1 MSTLIVALLVAW
13 GVIVWWLAWFFGYK
27 KTMTEKALKF
37 KERMARAK
45 EIEEE
50 ILEEAKNKGEQ
61 RIAEAEKKAEKIEEQ
76 RLAKM
81 EEIQNRLL
89 DREEKMEQ
97 RLEKLEEE
105 KKKVLELRQQAEDV
119 VKQQMDKLSE
129 IWKLSPKEAKEQI
142 FAMIEKEQ
150 ASEIERFVE
159 KYKTIK
165 TEEAEN
171 EAAKIIVQSL
181 PKLATQ
187 NIDEFTTKTV
197 DLPNEEFKGKLI
209 WREWRNISFFEKT
222 TWVELIIDDTPWC
235 VKLSSFDHEK
245 RFIAAQTLEKLVKD
259 GRINPMYIEKIYN
272 QVVADLEQ
280 TFIEKWKEAL
290 SILNLPMMS
299 PEIVKTIWQFFLR
312 FSYWQSLWQ
321 HSVEVARIAEA
332 IAIEIW
338 LDPVMAKKAWL
349 LHDVGKILS
358 TTWESH
364 TKLWADLLRK
374 RWMDPIIINAAESHH
389 YDVAMTH
396 PISWVVAAADAMS
409 ASRPGA
415 RFDTKELFIEKMWEL
430 EKLITEVNWVDKVHI
445 MQAGREIMVYVD
457 PKEIPDQE
465 VEKVL
470 EEIGVKIEDQLDYPG
485 IIRISWIRETK
496 IIQYLR

>member
-1 MSTLIVALLVAW
+1 MSTLIIVLAAAW
-13 GVIVWWLAWFFGYK
+13 GLIIWLIGWFFGYK
-27 KTMTEKALKF
+27 KSMTEKALKF

-50 ILEEAKNKGEQ
+50 ILEEAKKKWEE

-105 KKKVLELRQQAEDV
+105 KKKVLDLRQQAEDV
-119 VKQQMDKLSE
+119 VKQQMEKLSE

-197 DLPNEEFKGKLI
+197 DLPNEEFKWKLI

-222 TWVELIIDDTPWC
+222 TGVELIIDDTPGC

-312 FSYWQSLWQ
+312 FSYGQSLWQ

-332 IAIEIW
+332 IAIEVW

-349 LHDVGKILS
+349 LHDVWKILS

-396 PISWVVAAADAMS
+396 PISWVVAAADALS

-445 MQAGREIMVYVD
+445 MQAWREIMVYVD
-457 PKEIPDQE
+457 PKEIPDEE

-470 EEIGVKIEDQLDYPG
+470 EEIWVKIEDQLDYPG

>member
-1 MSTLIVALLVAW
+1 MSTLIIALLVAW
-13 GVIVWWLAWFFGYK
+13 GVVIWAVAWFFGYK
-27 KTMTEKALKF
+27 KTMTEKAIKF

-50 ILEEAKNKGEQ
+50 ILEEAKKKWEQ

-119 VKQQMDKLSE
+119 VKQQMDKLAE
-129 IWKLSPKEAKEQI
+129 IGKLSPKEAKEQI

-165 TEEAEN
+165 TEEAET

-222 TWVELIIDDTPWC
+222 TGVELLIDDTPWC

-290 SILNLPMMS
+290 NILNLPMMS

-312 FSYWQSLWQ
+312 FSYGQSLWQ

-332 IAIEIW
+332 IAIEVW

-349 LHDVGKILS
+349 LHDVWKILS

-374 RWMDPIIINAAESHH
+374 WWMDPIIINAAESHH

-445 MQAGREIMVYVD
+445 MQAWREIMVYVD
-457 PKEIPDQE
+457 PKEVPDQD

-470 EEIGVKIEDQLDYPG
+470 EEIWVKIEDQLDYPG

>member
-1 MSTLIVALLVAW
+1 MPTPIVILLVFW
-13 GVIVWWLAWFFGYK
+13 GAIVWWIAWFFGYK
-27 KTMTEKALKF
+27 KTMTEKAIKF
-37 KERMARAK
+37 KERMSRAK

-50 ILEEAKNKGEQ
+50 LLEQAKKKADQ
-61 RIAEAEKKAEKIEEQ
+61 RVAEAEKKAEVIEEQ

-105 KKKVLELRQQAEDV
+105 KKKILDLRHQAEEAL
-119 VKQQMDKLSE
+119 KQQKDKLSE

-150 ASEIERFVE
+150 ASEIERFIE

-165 TEEAEN
+165 AEEAET

-197 DLPNEEFKGKLI
+197 DLPNEECKGKLI

-222 TWVELIIDDTPWC
+222 TWVELLIDDTPWC

-259 GRINPMYIEKIYN
+259 WRINPMYIEKIYN
-272 QVVADLEQ
+272 QVVADLQQ

-290 SILNLPMMS
+290 SILNLPMMN
-299 PEIVKTIWQFFLR
+299 PDIVKTIWQFFLR
-312 FSYWQSLWQ
+312 FSYGQSLWQ
-321 HSVEVARIAEA
+321 HAIEVAKIAEA
-332 IAIEIW
+332 IAIEVW

-358 TTWESH
+358 STWESH

-374 RWMDPIIINAAESHH
+374 RGMDPIIINAAESHH

-415 RFDTKELFIEKMWEL
+415 RFDTKELFIEKMGEL
-430 EKLITEVNWVDKVHI
+430 EKLINEVSGIEKVHI
-445 MQAGREIMVYVD
+445 MQAWREIMVYVD
-457 PKEIPDQE
+457 PKEIPDEQ

-470 EEIGVKIEDQLDYPG
+470 EEIWTKIEEQLDYPG

>member
-1 MSTLIVALLVAW
+1 MPTPIVILLVFW
-13 GVIVWWLAWFFGYK
+13 GAIVWWIAWFFGYK
-27 KTMTEKALKF
+27 KTMTEKAIKF
-37 KERMARAK
+37 KERMSRAK

-50 ILEEAKNKGEQ
+50 LLEQAKKKADQ
-61 RIAEAEKKAEKIEEQ
+61 RVAEAEKKAEVIEEQ

-105 KKKVLELRQQAEDV
+105 KKKILDLRHQAEETL
-119 VKQQMDKLSE
+119 KQQKDKLSE

-150 ASEIERFVE
+150 ASEIERFIE

-165 TEEAEN
+165 AEEAET

-197 DLPNEEFKGKLI
+197 DLPNEECKGKLI

-222 TWVELIIDDTPWC
+222 TWVELLIDDTPWC

-259 GRINPMYIEKIYN
+259 WRINPMYIEKIYN
-272 QVVADLEQ
+272 QVVADLQQ

-290 SILNLPMMS
+290 SILNLPMMN
-299 PEIVKTIWQFFLR
+299 PDIVKTIWQFFLR
-312 FSYWQSLWQ
+312 FSYGQSLWQ
-321 HSVEVARIAEA
+321 HAIEVAKIAEA
-332 IAIEIW
+332 IAIEVW

-358 TTWESH
+358 STWESH

-374 RWMDPIIINAAESHH
+374 RGMDPIIINAAESHH

-415 RFDTKELFIEKMWEL
+415 RFDTKELFIEKMGEL
-430 EKLITEVNWVDKVHI
+430 EKLINEVSGIEKVHI
-445 MQAGREIMVYVD
+445 MQAWREIMVYVD
-457 PKEIPDQE
+457 PKEIPDEQ

-470 EEIGVKIEDQLDYPG
+470 EEIWTKIEEQLDYPG

>member
-1 MSTLIVALLVAW
+1 MSTPIVILLVIW
-13 GVIVWWLAWFFGYK
+13 GGLLWWVAWFFGYK

-50 ILEEAKNKGEQ
+50 LLEEAKKKADQ
-61 RIAEAEKKAEKIEEQ
+61 RLEEAEKKAEKIEEQ

-97 RLEKLEEE
+97 KLEKLEEE
-105 KKKVLELRQQAEDV
+105 KKKVLDLRQQAEEI

-129 IWKLSPKEAKEQI
+129 IWKLSPTEAKDQI
-142 FAMIEKEQ
+142 FDMIKKEQ

-197 DLPNEEFKGKLI
+197 DLPNEDFKGKLI
-209 WREWRNISFFEKT
+209 WREGRNISFFEKT
-222 TWVELIIDDTPWC
+222 TWVELIIDDTPWT

-245 RFIAAQTLEKLVKD
+245 RFIAAQVLEKLVKD
-259 GRINPMYIEKIYN
+259 WRINPMYIEKFYD
-272 QVVADLEQ
+272 QVVTDLQQ
-280 TFIEKWKEAL
+280 TFIEKGKEAL
-290 SILNLPMMS
+290 NMLNLPMMN
-299 PEIVKTIWQFFLR
+299 PEIVKTIGQFFLR
-312 FSYWQSLWQ
+312 FSYGQSLWQ
-321 HSVEVARIAEA
+321 HSIEVAKIAEA

-338 LDPVMAKKAWL
+338 LDPIMAKKAWL
-349 LHDVGKILS
+349 LHDVWKILS

-374 RWMDPIIINAAESHH
+374 WWMDPIIINAAESHH

-409 ASRPGA
+409 ASRPWA
-415 RFDTKELFIEKMWEL
+415 RFDTKELFIEKMGEL
-430 EKLITEVNWVDKVHI
+430 EKLITEVNGVDKVHI
-445 MQAGREIMVYVD
+445 MQAGREIMVYVN
-457 PKEIPDQE
+457 PKEVADE
-465 VEKVL
+465 DLEKTL
-470 EEIGVKIEDQLDYPG
+470 EEIWVKIEDQLDYPG

>member
-1 MSTLIVALLVAW
+1 MSTLIIALLVAW
-13 GVIVWWLAWFFGYK
+13 GVVIWAVAWFFGYK
-27 KTMTEKALKF
+27 KTMTEKAIKF

-50 ILEEAKNKGEQ
+50 ILEEAKKKWEQ

-119 VKQQMDKLSE
+119 VKQQMDKLAE
-129 IWKLSPKEAKEQI
+129 IGKLSPKEAKEQI

-165 TEEAEN
+165 TEEAET

-209 WREWRNISFFEKT
+209 W
-222 TWVELIIDDTPWC
+222 
-235 VKLSSFDHEK
+235 
-245 RFIAAQTLEKLVKD
+245 
-259 GRINPMYIEKIYN
+259 
-272 QVVADLEQ
+272 
-280 TFIEKWKEAL
+280 
-290 SILNLPMMS
+290 
-299 PEIVKTIWQFFLR
+299 
-312 FSYWQSLWQ
+312 
-321 HSVEVARIAEA
+321 
-332 IAIEIW
+332 
-338 LDPVMAKKAWL
+338 
-349 LHDVGKILS
+349 
-358 TTWESH
+358 
-364 TKLWADLLRK
+364 
-374 RWMDPIIINAAESHH
+374 
-389 YDVAMTH
+389 
-396 PISWVVAAADAMS
+396 
-409 ASRPGA
+409 
-415 RFDTKELFIEKMWEL
+415 
-430 EKLITEVNWVDKVHI
+430 
-445 MQAGREIMVYVD
+445 
-457 PKEIPDQE
+457 
-465 VEKVL
+465 
-470 EEIGVKIEDQLDYPG
+470 
-485 IIRISWIRETK
+485 
-496 IIQYLR
+496 

>member
-1 MSTLIVALLVAW
+1 
-13 GVIVWWLAWFFGYK
+13 
-27 KTMTEKALKF
+27 MTEKALKF

-50 ILEEAKNKGEQ
+50 ILEEAKQKADQ
-61 RIAEAEKKAEKIEEQ
+61 KIIEAEKKAEKIEEQ

-97 RLEKLEEE
+97 KLEKLEEE
-105 KKKVLELRQQAEDV
+105 KKKVLDLRQQAEDV
-119 VKQQMDKLSE
+119 VKQQMDKLAE
-129 IWKLSPKEAKEQI
+129 IWKLSPAEAKEQI

-150 ASEIERFVE
+150 AAEIERFVE

-197 DLPNEEFKGKLI
+197 DLPNEDFKWKLI
-209 WREWRNISFFEKT
+209 WREGRNISFFEKT
-222 TWVELIIDDTPWC
+222 TGVELIIDDTPWT

-245 RFIAAQTLEKLVKD
+245 RFIAAQVLEKLVKD
-259 GRINPMYIEKIYN
+259 WRINPMYIEKFYD
-272 QVVADLEQ
+272 QVVTDLQQ
-280 TFIEKWKEAL
+280 TFVEKWKEAL
-290 SILNLPMMS
+290 NMLNLPMMN
-299 PEIVKTIWQFFLR
+299 PEIVKTIGQFFLR
-312 FSYWQSLWQ
+312 FSYGQSLWQ
-321 HSVEVARIAEA
+321 HSIEVAKISEA

-338 LDPVMAKKAWL
+338 LDPIMAKKAWL

-358 TTWESH
+358 TTGESH

-374 RWMDPIIINAAESHH
+374 WWMDPIIINAAESHH

-396 PISWVVAAADAMS
+396 PISRVVAAADAMS
-409 ASRPGA
+409 ASRPWA

-430 EKLITEVNWVDKVHI
+430 EKLISEVKWVDKVHI
-445 MQAGREIMVYVD
+445 MQAGREIMVYVN
-457 PKEIPDQE
+457 PKEISDQE
-465 VEKVL
+465 VEKTL
-470 EEIGVKIEDQLDYPG
+470 EEIWTKIEDQLDYPG
-485 IIRISWIRETK
+485 IIRISGIRETK
-496 IIQYLR
+496 IVQYLR